1 MVQMTMQVS
10 DKLAK
15 RIQPIGFWLPTIIE
29 ISLIGFKTLAT
40 ITAAEVIYFLST
52 TPSAQDLL
60 EYHISEQSQQRL
72 QRLLTR
78 GEAGILSQTEQL
90 ELDELQQLEHIIIM
104 LKAQVAK
111 TLGN

>member
-15 RIQPIGFWLPTIIE
+15 QIQPFGSWLPTIIE

-52 TPSAQDLL
+52 TAQDLL
-60 EYHISEQSQQRL
+60 KYHISEQSQQRL
-72 QRLLTR
+72 QRLLALNQ
-78 GEAGILSQTEQL
+78 AGILSQTEQL
-90 ELDELQQLEHIIIM
+90 ELDELQQIEHIIIM